1 MVSPRM
7 ERRIERFRR
16 IVDRLSYLASKDV
29 GELSDIELDALERN
43 VHVLIEILVG
53 MGNHV
58 IAGKEWERAK
68 TYRDVARILGKH
80 KVLSGDEARLFEGL
94 IGLRNVLVDLYA
106 DVDLDLLVR
115 IVRNELSSWV
125 SLFNKLLEYMVREGI
140 DP

>member
-43 VHVLIEILVG
+43 VHVLIEILVD

-80 KVLSGDEARLFEGL
+80 KVLSSDEARLFEGL
-94 IGLRNVLVDLYA
+94 IGLRNVLVHLYA